1 MAPTSGGPSPLS
13 RFRFLFLF
21 LFRPK
26 WIAFHALVLAA
37 VFTMVN
43 LGIWQLHRLDER
55 RINNADFVVQ
65 IEQAPVSLAS
75 VLDELRVDPEA
86 YVNRRVQTTGTYFPD
101 QIVLFNRSQGGG
113 AVDNVLTRLETQDGA
128 VLLVNRG
135 AIPVQATPPTP
146 FPREVQI
153 EGRLRLSESRERG
166 GLSDAEQT
174 VITELRRVNIDQIAA
189 ESPGTDYIPMYV
201 ELLESSPA
209 AGPTDPQLLDP
220 PELSEG
226 NHLSYAF
233 QWFIFA
239 FSVAVG
245 WIFAVRWS
253 LTTAAAAERT
263 PSDFPPSGD
272 AESTMGPA

>member
-1 MAPTSGGPSPLS
+1 MAPTSDGPSPLS
-13 RFRFLFLF
+13 RFRF

-37 VFTMVN
+37 VVTMVN

-55 RINNADFVVQ
+55 RINNADFVTQ

-75 VLDELRVDPEA
+75 VLDDLRVNPEA
-86 YVNRRVQTTGTYFPD
+86 YVNRRVQTTGTYAPE
-101 QIVLFNRSQGGG
+101 QIALFNRSQGGG
-113 AVDNVLTRLETQDGA
+113 AVDNVLTRLETPDGA

-135 AIPVQATPPTP
+135 AIPVQATPPAP
-146 FPREVQI
+146 FPEEVEI

-166 GLSDAEQT
+166 GLSDAEQN
-174 VITELRRVNIDQIAA
+174 VITELRRVNIEQIAA
-189 ESPGTDYIPMYV
+189 ESPGIDYIPMYV
-201 ELLESSPA
+201 ELLGSSPA
-209 AGPTDPQLLDP
+209 AGPGDPQLLDP

-239 FSVAVG
+239 FCVAVG
-245 WIFAVRWS
+245 WVLAVRRS
-253 LTTAAAAERT
+253 LTTAAAAE
-263 PSDFPPSGD
+263 
-272 AESTMGPA
+272 

>member
-1 MAPTSGGPSPLS
+1 MAPTSDGPSPLS
-13 RFRFLFLF
+13 RFRFLF
-21 LFRPK
+21 RPK
-26 WIAFHALVLAA
+26 WIAFHVLVLSA
-37 VFTMVN
+37 VATMVN

-55 RINNADFVVQ
+55 RIDNADFVVQ

-86 YVNRRVQTTGTYFPD
+86 YVNRRVQTTGTYSPD
-101 QIVLFNRSQGGG
+101 QIILFNRSQGGG

-135 AIPVQATPPTP
+135 AIAVQATPPTP
-146 FPREVQI
+146 FLGEVQI

-166 GLSDAEQT
+166 GLSDAEQN

-189 ESPGTDYIPMYV
+189 ESPSIDYIPMYV

-209 AGPTDPQLLDP
+209 AGPGDPRLLDP

-239 FSVAVG
+239 FCVAVG
-245 WIFAVRWS
+245 WVLAVRRS
-253 LTTAAAAERT
+253 LTTAAAAEQT
-263 PSDFPPSGD
+263 PSDFPPSGA
-272 AESTMGPA
+272 AESTMAPA